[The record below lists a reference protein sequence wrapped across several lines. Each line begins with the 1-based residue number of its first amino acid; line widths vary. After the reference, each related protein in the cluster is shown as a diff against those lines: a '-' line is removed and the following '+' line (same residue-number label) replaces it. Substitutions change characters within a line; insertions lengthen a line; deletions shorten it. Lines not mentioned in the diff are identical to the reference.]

1 MFVIQKLQVSHLTRF
16 AMSHEKSDYWPH
28 YIQSRFK
35 QKRAAVEIKWLYG
48 FLLTAKILE
57 IFNNSTWRLERE
69 YLAESCYS

>member
-1 MFVIQKLQVSHLTRF
+1 MFIKMFVIQKLQVSHLTRF

-57 IFNNSTWRLERE
+57 IFNYAKSSTVDRKDP
-69 YLAESCYS
+69 